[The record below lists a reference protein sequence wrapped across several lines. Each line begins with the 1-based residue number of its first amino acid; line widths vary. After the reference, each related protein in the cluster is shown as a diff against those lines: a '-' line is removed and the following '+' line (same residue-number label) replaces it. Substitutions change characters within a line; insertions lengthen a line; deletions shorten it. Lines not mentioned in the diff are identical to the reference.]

1 MGIEDGTHRNGVPVR
16 GSYWV
21 EPASLLAGEYPG
33 DPDLVRARERLG
45 RFAAA
50 GVDVFVDLTEE
61 LELEPYAHLLAGARH
76 VRRPIP
82 DFGTVHA
89 RAYRQTLDLID
100 DALGSGSSVYVHCW
114 GGIGRTGTV
123 VGLWLVRHG
132 RDGGDAVA
140 RIAHLR
146 RDVPSAWMPS
156 PQTGAQ
162 RRVVSRWRRGT

>member
-1 MGIEDGTHRNGVPVR
+1 MAPEGGTRDGGVPIR

-21 EPASLLAGEYPG
+21 EPGSLLAGEYPG
-33 DPDLVRARERLG
+33 DPDPARARERLG
-45 RFAAA
+45 RFAAT
-50 GVDVFVDLTEE
+50 GVDVFVDLTED

-82 DFGTVHA
+82 DLGTVST
-89 RAYRQTLDLID
+89 RAYRETLDLID
-100 DALGSGSSVYVHCW
+100 DALVSGSSVYVHCW

-146 RDVPSAWMPS
+146 RGVPSAWMPS

-162 RRVVSRWRRGT
+162 RRVVWRWRLGR

>member
-1 MGIEDGTHRNGVPVR
+1 MEIEDGTHHDGAPIR

-21 EPASLLAGEYPG
+21 EPGSLLAGEYPG
-33 DPDLVRARERLG
+33 DPDPGHARERLG

-61 LELEPYAHLLAGARH
+61 LELEPYAHLLVGARH

-82 DFGTVHA
+82 DLGTVST
-89 RAYRQTLDLID
+89 RAYRETLDLID
-100 DALGSGSSVYVHCW
+100 DALGSGRSVYVHCW

-162 RRVVSRWRRGT
+162 RRVVRRWRRGR